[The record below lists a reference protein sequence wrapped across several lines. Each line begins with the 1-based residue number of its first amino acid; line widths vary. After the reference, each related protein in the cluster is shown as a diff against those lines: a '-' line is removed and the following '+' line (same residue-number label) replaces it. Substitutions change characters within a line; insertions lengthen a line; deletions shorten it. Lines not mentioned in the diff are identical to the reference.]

1 MWVFFTYEIRYW
13 LSRPMVWIFLG
24 IITLL
29 VMGAVSSDQI
39 QIGGGVGSVYK
50 NAPSVIQTYYG
61 VMSLLCLLMTTA
73 FMNASANRDFS
84 TGMYQFV
91 FTSPIRK
98 RDYYFG
104 KFFGAALVAMI
115 PLLGVSLGAL
125 IGPLMPWAQPERY
138 GPIIW
143 QGHWQGLLSFGI
155 PNTLIAGVLLYALA
169 MLFRNNIVS
178 FVGAMLILVLYVV
191 SQGFTEDL
199 EKEWL
204 ANILDPFGFY
214 ARGILTKYK
223 TIDELNAAATP
234 LSGPFLL
241 NRLAWLG
248 ISLLVLLG
256 VYTRFSFSLRN
267 EKSTRKAAGQRADDA
282 AGDRSDD
289 RSDDRAEQALGQSSA
304 KLAAVRSFAAPA
316 QQHFSWSTLWHLIV
330 FECKAIL
337 RNQVFVVL
345 LLIGIINLV
354 ASLTSFTG
362 EYGLAKFPVT
372 YDVVDTIRGAFY
384 LFLIGIITFYSGVLV
399 WKERDVN
406 IHDIQD
412 ATPVNSGL
420 YFSAKLLAMLFA
432 VFLVLATAMLVGIVA
447 QMAFGYTTFK
457 IGVYAQSLLLLDM
470 LEFSYLVVIA
480 LLMHYLINNRYIG
493 YFAFVV
499 FVVLNSFI
507 WSALEINSNM
517 LPFGAVPFAIYSDMN
532 GLGPFIP
539 GLVGFHSYWFL
550 FSLLLCLVI
559 YSFFIRGRE
568 TGMKHR
574 LRTASLRLRS
584 RSALFAVL
592 LLLFLGCAGFVFYN
606 TEVLNEYT
614 SSKEDQRRQKEYE
627 LQYKQYE
634 GLAQPRWVSLNYDIA
649 LYPYSRDMTFKTDAV
664 LVNKSGEAIPALHF
678 TLAALG
684 DSVQI
689 DIPGSELTLDDKRL
703 TYRIYTLAEPMQ
715 PGDSL
720 RITVRASAK
729 TRGFE
734 NEVSFTQLTQ
744 NGTFFNNFDIMPG
757 LGYNS
762 NNEISD
768 KNRRAKLGL
777 PRKRRMP
784 VLNPADSLTRGNTY
798 LASDADWV
806 EVHTLI
812 STAADQIAVAP
823 GSLLREWEEGGRR
836 YFEYQLDKGSMNF
849 YSFISARYEV
859 ARETW
864 NGVDL
869 EVYYIAEHAYNV
881 PNMLN
886 SMRKSLEYYT
896 ANFGPYYHKQCRII
910 EFPRYADFAQAF
922 PGTMPYS
929 EGIGFIADLRKVNE
943 GEIDMV
949 FYIVAHEM
957 AHQYWAHQVIGAN
970 MQGSEMLSESF
981 AQYASLMVMEKEYG
995 KDRMKRFLRYE
1006 MDSYLEG
1013 RGSEFEAERP
1023 LAMTESQGYIHYN
1036 KASVVLY
1043 YFKEMIGEASVNAA
1057 LRQLVDTFAYQQ
1069 PPYPTSMDAMAAF
1082 RSVTPDSLQYL
1093 IDDLFLN
1100 ITLFSNRVVDA
1111 DVKAVEGGYE
1121 VSFSTYSEKFR
1132 SDSLGK
1138 SSDLPLNDYLDIG
1151 VFAKPG
1157 KNEELGKPLVLKR
1170 VKVDKAENSFVF
1182 TVSEKPELVGIDPYN
1197 YLVDRIPDDNTEK
1210 LSGL

>member
-1 MWVFFTYEIRYW
+1 MWVFFKHEIRYW

-24 IITLL
+24 IVTLL

-73 FMNASANRDFS
+73 FMNATANRDFS

-91 FTSPIRK
+91 FTSPIQK

-104 KFFGAALVAMI
+104 KFFGAALVAI
-115 PLLGVSLGAL
+115 LPLLGVSLGAL

-143 QGHWQGLLSFGI
+143 QGHVQGLLSFGI

-178 FVGAMLILVLYVV
+178 FVGAMLMLVLYVV

-234 LSGPFLL
+234 LSGPFLQ
-241 NRLAWLG
+241 NRLIWQG

-267 EKSTRKAAGQRADDA
+267 EKKAAGKA
-282 AGDRSDD
+282 AGEGGEEASGERV
-289 RSDDRAEQALGQSSA
+289 GG
-304 KLAAVRSFAAPA
+304 LATVRSFAAPG
-316 QQHFSWSTLWHLIV
+316 HPGFSWSTLWHLIV
-330 FECKAIL
+330 FECKAIV

-399 WKERDVN
+399 WKERDAN

-432 VFLVLATAMLVGIVA
+432 LFLVLATAMLVGIIA

-457 IGVYAQSLLLLDM
+457 IGVYVQSLLLLDM

-480 LLMHYLINNRYIG
+480 LLMHFLINNRYIG

-507 WSALEINSNM
+507 WSALEINTNM
-517 LPFGAVPFAIYSDMN
+517 LPFGSVPFAIYSDMN
-532 GLGPFIP
+532 GLGPFVP
-539 GLVGFHSYWFL
+539 GLVGFHTYWFL
-550 FSLLLCLVI
+550 FSLLLCVVI
-559 YSFFIRGRE
+559 YSFYIRGRE

-574 LRTASLRLRS
+574 LQTASLRLRS
-584 RSALFAVL
+584 RSGLLTVL
-592 LLLFLGCAGFVFYN
+592 LLLFVGCAGFVFYN

-614 SSKEDQRRQKEYE
+614 SSKEDLRRQKEYE

-634 GLAQPRWVSLNYDIA
+634 GLAQPRWVSLHYDIA
-649 LYPYSRDMTFKTDAV
+649 LYPYSRDMTVKTDAV
-664 LVNKSGEAIPALHF
+664 LVNKSGVAIPALHF
-678 TLAALG
+678 TMAELG

-689 DIPGSELTLDDKRL
+689 DIPGSALTLDDERL
-703 TYRIYTLAEPMQ
+703 FYRIYTLAEPMQ

-762 NNEISD
+762 GYEISD
-768 KNRRAKLGL
+768 KNRRVKLGL

-784 VLNPADSLTRGNTY
+784 VLAPADSLARGNTY

-806 EVHTLI
+806 EVHTRI

-823 GSLLREWEEGGRR
+823 GSLVREWEEGGRR
-836 YFEYQLDKGSMNF
+836 YFEYQLDKASMNF

-864 NGVDL
+864 NGIDL

-896 ANFGPYYHKQCRII
+896 THFGPYYHKQCRII
-910 EFPRYADFAQAF
+910 EFPRYASFAQAF

-929 EGIGFIADLRKVNE
+929 EGIGFIADLRNVNE

-949 FYIVAHEM
+949 FYVVAHEM

-1013 RGSEFEAERP
+1013 RGGEFEAERP

-1043 YFKEMIGEASVNAA
+1043 YFKEMIGEAAVNTA
-1057 LRQLVDTFAYQQ
+1057 LRQMVDQFAYQE
-1069 PPYPTSMDAMAAF
+1069 PPYPTSMDAVEAF

-1093 IDDLFLN
+1093 IDDLFLH

-1111 DVKAVEGGYE
+1111 DIREVEGGYE
-1121 VSFSTYSEKFR
+1121 VSFSTFSEKFR

-1138 SSDLPLNDYLDIG
+1138 TTDLPLNDYLDIG
-1151 VFAKPG
+1151 VFAKAG

-1170 VKVDKAENSFVF
+1170 VKVNKPENAFVF

-1197 YLVDRIPDDNTEK
+1197 YLVDRIPDDNTK
-1210 LSGL
+1210 KKSAP

>member
-1 MWVFFTYEIRYW
+1 MWIFFRHEVQYW

-50 NAPSVIQTYYG
+50 NAPSVIQNYYG

-91 FTSPIRK
+91 FTSPIKK

-104 KFFGAALVAMI
+104 KFFGAALVAML
-115 PLLGVSLGAL
+115 PLLGVTLGAL

-143 QGHWQGLLSFGI
+143 QGHWQGLVSFGI
-155 PNTLIAGVLLYALA
+155 PNTLITGVFLYALA

-178 FVGAMLILVLYVV
+178 FVGAMLILVLYAV

-223 TIDELNAAATP
+223 TIDELNSAATP

-241 NRLAWLG
+241 NRLYWLG

-256 VYTRFSFSLRN
+256 VYTRFSFNARN
-267 EKSTRKAAGQRADDA
+267 EKASKKASKKTEIEAQDQNSTNPQATHGPQVPRTFTAPLQR
-282 AGDRSDD
+282 G
-289 RSDDRAEQALGQSSA
+289 
-304 KLAAVRSFAAPA
+304 
-316 QQHFSWSTLWHLIV
+316 FSWATLWHLIV
-330 FECKAIL
+330 FECKAIV
-337 RNQVFVVL
+337 RNQTFVVI

-362 EYGLAKFPVT
+362 QYGLAKFPVT

-399 WKERDVN
+399 WKERDVS

-412 ATPVNSGL
+412 ATPVNTGV

-432 VFLVLATAMLVGIVA
+432 VFLVLATAMLVGLVA
-447 QMAFGYTTFK
+447 QLAFGYTTFK
-457 IGVYAQSLLLLDM
+457 IGVYVQSLLVLDM

-480 LLMHYLINNRYIG
+480 LLMHYLINNRYIA

-499 FVVLNSFI
+499 FVVLNSLI
-507 WSALEINSNM
+507 WSALEINTNM
-517 LPFGAVPFAIYSDMN
+517 LPFGAVPSSTYSDMN
-532 GLGPFIP
+532 GLGPFVP
-539 GLVGFHSYWFL
+539 GLLGFHSYWLL

-559 YSFFIRGRE
+559 YSFYVRGRE
-568 TGMKHR
+568 TGLKHR
-574 LRTASLRLRS
+574 IRTASVRLRS
-584 RSALFAVL
+584 RAGVIGVL
-592 LLLFLGCAGFVFYN
+592 VLLFLGCAGFVFYN

-614 SSKEDQRRQKEYE
+614 SSKEDQRRQKDYE
-627 LQYKQYE
+627 LTYKKYE
-634 GLAQPRWVSLNYDIA
+634 GLVQPRWVALDYNIA
-649 LYPYSRDMTFKTDAV
+649 LDPYSRDMTIRTQAV
-664 LVNKSGEAIPALHF
+664 LVNKSGEAIEALHF
-678 TLAALG
+678 TLPSLG
-684 DSVQI
+684 DSMRI
-689 DIPGSELTLDDKRL
+689 DIPGSELTLDDERL
-703 TYRIYTLAEPMQ
+703 SYRIYTLAQPMQ

-720 RITVRASAK
+720 TINLSASAK

-762 NNEISD
+762 GYEIGD
-768 KNRRAKLGL
+768 KNRRSKLGL
-777 PRKRRMP
+777 PRKLRMP
-784 VLNPADSLTRGNTY
+784 KLAPTDSLARGNTY
-798 LASDADWV
+798 LSQDADWV
-806 EVHTLI
+806 QVHTI
-812 STAADQIAVAP
+812 MSTAPDQIAIAP
-823 GSLLREWEEGGRR
+823 GSLLREWEKDGRR
-836 YFEYQLDKGSMNF
+836 YFEYQLDKASMNF

-881 PNMLN
+881 PNMLK

-910 EFPRYADFAQAF
+910 EFPRYASFAQAF

-949 FYIVAHEM
+949 FYVVAHEM
-957 AHQYWAHQVIGAN
+957 AHQYWAHQVVGAN

-981 AQYASLMVMEKEYG
+981 AQYAALMVMESEYG
-995 KDRMKRFLRYE
+995 KDRMGRFLTYE
-1006 MDSYLEG
+1006 MNSYLEG
-1013 RGSEFEAERP
+1013 RGGEFEAERP
-1023 LAMTESQGYIHYN
+1023 LALTEAQGYIHYN

-1043 YFKEMIGEASVNAA
+1043 YFKEMIGEAQVNKA
-1057 LRQLVDTFAYQQ
+1057 LRQLVDRFAYQD
-1069 PPYPTSMDAMAAF
+1069 PPYPTSMDALEVF

-1093 IDDLFLN
+1093 VDDLFLN

-1111 DVKAVEGGYE
+1111 DVKTVEGGYE
-1121 VSFSTYSEKFR
+1121 VSFSTLSEKFR

-1138 SSDLPLNDYLDIG
+1138 TTDLTMNDYLDIG
-1151 VFAKPG
+1151 VFAKAE

-1170 VKVDKAENSFVF
+1170 VKLSKAENAF
-1182 TVSEKPELVGIDPYN
+1182 TFRVAEKPELVGIDPYH
-1197 YLVDRIPDDNTEK
+1197 YLVDRVPDDNTKK
-1210 LSGL
+1210 LSIP

>member
-1 MWVFFTYEIRYW
+1 MWIFFKHEVQFW
-13 LSRPMVWIFLG
+13 LTRPMVWIFLG

-29 VMGAVSSDQI
+29 VMGAVSSDQV

-50 NAPSVIQTYYG
+50 NAPSVIQNYYG

-91 FTSPIRK
+91 FTSPIKK

-115 PLLGVSLGAL
+115 PLLGVTLGAL

-155 PNTLIAGVLLYALA
+155 PNTLITGVFLYALA

-191 SQGFTEDL
+191 SQGFMEDL

-241 NRLAWLG
+241 NRLYWLG
-248 ISLLVLLG
+248 ISLVVLLG
-256 VYTRFSFSLRN
+256 IYTRFSFNARN
-267 EKSTRKAAGQRADDA
+267 EKAGSKANRKAEIAATEDA
-282 AGDRSDD
+282 SFCP
-289 RSDDRAEQALGQSSA
+289 QAAHGTQ
-304 KLAAVRSFAAPA
+304 VPRSFTAPP
-316 QQHFSWSTLWHLIV
+316 QRGFSWATLWHLIV
-330 FECKAIL
+330 FECKAIV
-337 RNQVFVVL
+337 RNQTFVVI

-362 EYGLAKFPVT
+362 QYGLAKFPVT

-399 WKERDVN
+399 WKERDVS

-412 ATPVNSGL
+412 ATPVGSGV

-432 VFLVLATAMLVGIVA
+432 VFLVLATAMLVGLVA
-447 QMAFGYTTFK
+447 QLAFGYTTFK
-457 IGVYAQSLLLLDM
+457 IGVYVQSLLVLDM
-470 LEFSYLVVIA
+470 LEFSYLVIIA
-480 LLMHYLINNRYIG
+480 LLMHYLINNRYIA
-493 YFAFVV
+493 YFAFIV

-517 LPFGAVPFAIYSDMN
+517 LPFGAVPFALYSDMN
-532 GLGPFIP
+532 GLGPFVP
-539 GLVGFHSYWFL
+539 GLLGFHSYWFL
-550 FSLLLCLVI
+550 FSLLLSLVI
-559 YSFFIRGRE
+559 YSFYVRGRE
-568 TGMKHR
+568 TGFKHR
-574 LRTASLRLRS
+574 LSTASARLRS
-584 RSALFAVL
+584 RSGVLAVL
-592 LLLFLGCAGFVFYN
+592 ALLFLTCAGFVYYN
-606 TEVLNEYT
+606 AEVLNEYT

-627 LQYKQYE
+627 LTYKKYE
-634 GLAQPRWVSLNYDIA
+634 GIAQPRWVA
-649 LYPYSRDMTFKTDAV
+649 LDYAIDLEPYSRDMTVRTKAV
-664 LVNKSGEAIPALHF
+664 LVNKSAEAIPALHF
-678 TLAALG
+678 TLPSLG
-684 DSVQI
+684 DSLHI
-689 DIPGSELTLDDKRL
+689 DIPGSVLTLDDERL
-703 TYRIYTLAEPMQ
+703 QYRIYTLAQPMQ

-720 RITVRASAK
+720 HITVRAAAK

-762 NNEISD
+762 GYEIGD
-768 KNRRAKLGL
+768 KNRRTKLGL
-777 PRKRRMP
+777 PRKLRMP
-784 VLNPADSLTRGNTY
+784 KLAPADSLARSNNY
-798 LASDADWV
+798 LSQDADWV
-806 EVHTLI
+806 QVHTVI
-812 STAADQIAVAP
+812 STAPDQIAVAP
-823 GSLLREWEEGGRR
+823 GSLVREWQKDGRR
-836 YFEYQLDKGSMNF
+836 YFEYQLDQTSLNF

-869 EVYYIAEHAYNV
+869 EVYYVAEHAYNV
-881 PNMLN
+881 PNMLK

-929 EGIGFIADLRKVNE
+929 EGIGFIADLRKVKE

-949 FYIVAHEM
+949 FYVVAHEM
-957 AHQYWAHQVIGAN
+957 AHQYWAHQVMGAN

-981 AQYASLMVMEKEYG
+981 AQYSALMVMENEYG
-995 KDRMKRFLRYE
+995 KDRMKRFLTYE
-1006 MDSYLEG
+1006 MNSYLEG
-1013 RGSEFEAERP
+1013 RGGEFEAERP
-1023 LAMTESQGYIHYN
+1023 LALTEAQGYIHYN

-1043 YFKEMIGEASVNAA
+1043 YFKEMIGEAQVNKA
-1057 LRQLVDTFAYQQ
+1057 LRQLVDRFAYQD
-1069 PPYPTSMDAMAAF
+1069 PPYPTSMDALEAF
-1082 RSVTPDSLQYL
+1082 RAVTPDSLQYL
-1093 IDDLFLN
+1093 VDDLFLN

-1111 DVKAVEGGYE
+1111 DVKTVEGGYE
-1121 VSFSTYSEKFR
+1121 VTFSTLSEKFR

-1138 SSDLPLNDYLDIG
+1138 TTDLTINDYLDIG
-1151 VFAKPG
+1151 VFAKAG
-1157 KNEELGKPLVLKR
+1157 KNEELGKALVLKR
-1170 VKVDKAENSFVF
+1170 VKLNKAENTF
-1182 TVSEKPELVGIDPYN
+1182 TFKVSEKPELVGIDPYN

-1210 LSGL
+1210 LSIP